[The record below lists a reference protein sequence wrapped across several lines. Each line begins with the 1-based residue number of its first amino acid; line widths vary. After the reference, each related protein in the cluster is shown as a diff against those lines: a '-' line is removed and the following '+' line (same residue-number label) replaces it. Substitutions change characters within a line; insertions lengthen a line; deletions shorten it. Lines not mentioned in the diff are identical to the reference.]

1 MSSKSKKKGEEVLL
15 LPGAQGWEVW
25 KGTSANGLALA
36 LRTEITRVLDVG
48 SIPSGE
54 LAMAF
59 PVRDVSSLPFRA
71 PTGDDALLSDLAEMH
86 LERLGVRPP
95 VDSGVLIDIFKVG
108 TRGEESLVVP
118 IVLAP
123 PVEGDLPRR
132 SPGKFD
138 ISARCLPM
146 PAEGVL
152 VWQELGRWVFA
163 LADESEAL
171 HFQALASPALGEDT
185 GREIRLTLSQ
195 LQMQGLIEA
204 PPRHCF
210 VWVSEGEAAPGP
222 EELEQLAAG
231 FGGTAT
237 VAAKPA
243 PVVPARVS
251 QLLPADVR
259 AERVARRKRQQMIL
273 GVAALALAYLGLIAF
288 LGVTLSKAR
297 EEAATNTASYE
308 RIAPE
313 ASIGL
318 DHQQKWVELQ
328 PIVEQDHNPVELLYL
343 CMLARDGE
351 EGLRLDRADIFN
363 QLQVDSEGK
372 LTLIRDVRLQGQADE
387 LRQATAFDEALKR
400 ESGFATYLWSCPPP
414 QEKGDKWGFNYEA
427 RLRRA
432 EDED

>member
-1 MSSKSKKKGEEVLL
+1 
-15 LPGAQGWEVW
+15 
-25 KGTSANGLALA
+25 
-36 LRTEITRVLDVG
+36 
-48 SIPSGE
+48 
-54 LAMAF
+54 
-59 PVRDVSSLPFRA
+59 
-71 PTGDDALLSDLAEMH
+71 
-86 LERLGVRPP
+86 
-95 VDSGVLIDIFKVG
+95 
-108 TRGEESLVVP
+108 
-118 IVLAP
+118 
-123 PVEGDLPRR
+123 
-132 SPGKFD
+132 
-138 ISARCLPM
+138 
-146 PAEGVL
+146 
-152 VWQELGRWVFA
+152 
-163 LADESEAL
+163 
-171 HFQALASPALGEDT
+171 
-185 GREIRLTLSQ
+185 
-195 LQMQGLIEA
+195 
-204 PPRHCF
+204 
-210 VWVSEGEAAPGP
+210 
-222 EELEQLAAG
+222 
-231 FGGTAT
+231 
-237 VAAKPA
+237 
-243 PVVPARVS
+243 
-251 QLLPADVR
+251 
-259 AERVARRKRQQMIL
+259 MIL